1 MQPTSKLC
9 PTRSRTSARLAS
21 AAVLGALF
29 VVIPFAGAAQA
40 ATTPPMGTTTA
51 FSVLAGTTITNTGAT
66 TIDRSIGV
74 HPGTA
79 ITGESLIT
87 LGGTAHK
94 ADAVALQA
102 KTDLTTAFNQAAG
115 QGPPTAVGPELG
127 GLTLTAG
134 TYHASSELQLTGAL
148 TLNGDADDVWVFQ
161 APSTLIT
168 ASAASVLFSGG
179 ANACNVYWQVGSSA
193 TLGTT
198 TAFAGTIMAEATITM
213 NTGATI
219 IGRTLARSGAVN
231 LHNNVFTSPDCANDT
246 TVPDAT
252 PTPTPTPTPGGTGGT
267 GGTNGGGGGGGDDG
281 TNGTNGGTGGTGG
294 GSQITTVPTGS
305 VDTGYVGPATSSE
318 QAPDSAI
325 FGAMFTIGFGGLALV
340 ALRRRRVM

>member
-1 MQPTSKLC
+1 MQPISKL
-9 PTRSRTSARLAS
+9 PVALRTPARITSA
-21 AAVLGALF
+21 AALGVLLVAG
-29 VVIPFAGAAQA
+29 PFAGVANA
-40 ATTPPMGTTTA
+40 ATVPPMGTTTA

-79 ITGESLIT
+79 VTGESLIT

-94 ADAVALQA
+94 GDAVALQA

-127 GLTLTAG
+127 GLTLTAA
-134 TYHASSELQLTGAL
+134 TYHAASELQLTGAL

-168 ASAASVLFSGG
+168 ASSASIVFTGG

-193 TLGTT
+193 TLGTGT
-198 TAFAGTIMAEATITM
+198 SFAGTIMAEATITM

-219 IGRTLARSGAVN
+219 RGRTLARSGAVN
-231 LHNNVFTSPDCANDT
+231 LHNNVFTSPDCDNDT
-246 TVPDAT
+246 TVPDAVDET
-252 PTPTPTPTPGGTGGT
+252 PDDTDGTGGNGGT
-267 GGTNGGGGGGGDDG
+267 GGTNGGGGGGGG
-281 TNGTNGGTGGTGG
+281 GNGGNNGGTGNGTGG
-294 GSQITTVPTGS
+294 DQVTTVPTGS
-305 VDTGYVGPATSSE
+305 VDTGYAGPATGSSMT
-318 QAPDSAI
+318 QTPFLGWTLVAG
-325 FGAMFTIGFGGLALV
+325 FGALALI
-340 ALRRRRVM
+340 ALRRRPVR